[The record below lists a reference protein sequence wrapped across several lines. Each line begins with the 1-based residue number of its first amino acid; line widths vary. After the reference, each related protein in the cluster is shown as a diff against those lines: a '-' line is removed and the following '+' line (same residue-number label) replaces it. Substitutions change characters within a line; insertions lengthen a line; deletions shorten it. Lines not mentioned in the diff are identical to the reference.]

1 MSQFLWDITD
11 KKILVLGG
19 QGLVGTALTRKL
31 EAENCEVFSAS
42 RQDADL
48 LDPVATASLFE
59 NVRPDAVILAA
70 AKVGGILANRDNP
83 VEFLE
88 TNLLIQLNTIRAA
101 HAVNIDRFVF
111 LGSSCI
117 YPKYAEQ
124 PISEASLMTGPLE
137 PTNEAYAIAKIAG
150 IRLIDSYR
158 TQYGRQ
164 WISAMPTNLYGP
176 NDNFDLETSH
186 VLPALL
192 RRFHEAK
199 MADAKSVKIWGTGQ
213 VRREFMHVDDC
224 ADAILFLLR
233 HYNEAGPVNIGAGKD
248 ITIWELA
255 QKVKV
260 ITGFGGEIDRD
271 LTKPDGTPAKLIDS
285 TRLSQAGWN
294 PQINL
299 DDGLISAYRWYVKS
313 AEV

>member
-1 MSQFLWDITD
+1 MSQFHWDITN
-11 KKILVLGG
+11 KKVLVLGG
-19 QGLVGTALTRKL
+19 NGLVGAALTRRLK
-31 EAENCEVFSAS
+31 AEHCEVFSAT
-42 RQDADL
+42 RRDADL
-48 LDPVATASLFE
+48 LDPTAVMSLLAS
-59 NVRPDAVILAA
+59 VKPDAVILAA

-88 TNLLIQLNTIRAA
+88 TNLLIQLNSIRAA
-101 HAVNIDRFVF
+101 NAVDVGRFVF

-137 PTNEAYAIAKIAG
+137 PTNEAYAIAKIVG

-158 TQYGRQ
+158 AEYGRQ
-164 WISAMPTNLYGP
+164 WISVMPTNLYGP

-199 MADAKSVKIWGTGQ
+199 MADAASVMIWGTGHA
-213 VRREFMHVDDC
+213 RREFMHVDDC

-233 HYNEAGPVNIGAGKD
+233 HYNDAGPVNIGAGKD
-248 ITIWELA
+248 ITINELA
-255 QKVKV
+255 QKVKA
-260 ITGFGGEIDRD
+260 ITGFEGEIVHDF
-271 LTKPDGTPAKLIDS
+271 TKPDGTPAKLIDN
-285 TRLSQAGWN
+285 TRLSQAGWH
-294 PQINL
+294 PKINL
-299 DDGLISAYRWYVKS
+299 DDGLNSTYRWYVKS
-313 AEV
+313 VEA